1 MTPASSRPICARPRA
16 RRSRP
21 WWSIP
26 AALPR
31 LPNRHGRQAMGA
43 IEPNWIALLW
53 FALFAT
59 VCAIAF
65 LVVSGMFPFASR
77 PERVK
82 SGAATAL
89 VVGNGLL
96 LMALLAGTGLYGYAE
111 LRWTTLIVVT
121 GLVVLFAPGLF
132 EVWPSS
138 MRDGP
143 TGLVVLIGIQILALA
158 TLAKLARPPWANMS

>member
-1 MTPASSRPICARPRA
+1 
-16 RRSRP
+16 
-21 WWSIP
+21 
-26 AALPR
+26 
-31 LPNRHGRQAMGA
+31 MGA

-65 LVVSGMFPFASR
+65 LVVSGMFPLASR
-77 PERVK
+77 PDRVK

-96 LMALLAGTGLYGYAE
+96 LTALLAGTALYGYAE
-111 LRWTTLIVVT
+111 LRWTTLVVVT

-143 TGLVVLIGIQILALA
+143 AGLVVLVAIQTCALA
-158 TLAKLARPPWANMS
+158 ALAIIAPRALANMS